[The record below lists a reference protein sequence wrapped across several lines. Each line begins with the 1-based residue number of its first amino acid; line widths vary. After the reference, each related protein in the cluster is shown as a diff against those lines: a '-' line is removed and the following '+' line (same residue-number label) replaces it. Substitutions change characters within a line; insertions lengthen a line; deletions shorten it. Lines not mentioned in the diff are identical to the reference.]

1 MESGKTKGRFNEIVK
16 QAEEEEATER
26 ERGEGGG
33 GYQIAGLPTL
43 VRFKRSFQ
51 ELL

>member
-33 GYQIAGLPTL
+33 YQIAGLPTL